1 MGVTWGAG
9 SRLTLKRQNRNRRE
23 RRRPRVSSLGQIIR
37 AIQHDAEALPTSELR
52 DEIEISLGVLE
63 ATISQLHRA
72 RPGIRGVDE
81 RITATGNVMVATLT
95 VALYVRELT
104 TRPADVTAAV
114 TSSLN

>member
-1 MGVTWGAG
+1 MGVTWGAS
-9 SRLTLKRQNRNRRE
+9 SRLTLKRQQTRRQKG
-23 RRRPRVSSLGQIIR
+23 RPYVSSLGQIIR
-37 AIQHDAEALPTSELR
+37 VIQRDAAALPTGELR
-52 DEIEISLGVLE
+52 DEIEISLEVLD
-63 ATISQLHRA
+63 ATISQFHRA

>member
-1 MGVTWGAG
+1 M
-9 SRLTLKRQNRNRRE
+9 
-23 RRRPRVSSLGQIIR
+23 SSLGQIIR
-37 AIQHDAEALPTSELR
+37 VIQRDAAALPTTELR
-52 DEIEISLGVLE
+52 DEIEISLGVLD
-63 ATISQLHRA
+63 ATISQFHHA

>member
-1 MGVTWGAG
+1 M
-9 SRLTLKRQNRNRRE
+9 
-23 RRRPRVSSLGQIIR
+23 SSLGQIIR
-37 AIQHDAEALPTSELR
+37 AIQQDAAALPTSELR
-52 DEIEISLGVLE
+52 DEIEISLEVLD
-63 ATISQLHRA
+63 ATISQFYCA
-72 RPGIRGVDE
+72 RPGIWCVDE

>member
-1 MGVTWGAG
+1 MGVTWGA
-9 SRLTLKRQNRNRRE
+9 SSLLALKRQRNRRE
-23 RRRPRVSSLGQIIR
+23 KGRPRVSSLGQIIR
-37 AIQHDAEALPTSELR
+37 VIQRDAAALPTTELR
-52 DEIEISLGVLE
+52 DEIEISLEVLD
-63 ATISQLHRA
+63 ATISQFHRA

>member
-1 MGVTWGAG
+1 M
-9 SRLTLKRQNRNRRE
+9 
-23 RRRPRVSSLGQIIR
+23 SSLGQIIR
-37 AIQHDAEALPTSELR
+37 AIQHDAAALPTSELR
-52 DEIEISLGVLE
+52 DEIEISLEVLD
-63 ATISQLHRA
+63 ATISQFHRA